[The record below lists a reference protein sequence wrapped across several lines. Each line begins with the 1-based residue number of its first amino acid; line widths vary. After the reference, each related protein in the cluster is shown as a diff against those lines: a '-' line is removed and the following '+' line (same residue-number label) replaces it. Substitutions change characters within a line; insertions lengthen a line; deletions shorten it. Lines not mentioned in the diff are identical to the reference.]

1 MNIENKERLFSQIQ
15 RVLRPE
21 GLLAVITICAGLIS
35 PIFFPVIR
43 ANNPTI
49 SFLLSPNELLQLIV
63 NSGFKDISWKDDSKK
78 ILEGIQRMS
87 SKPRSKKSRLFSLDL
102 IVADP
107 FKKWANIVRNLKE
120 GRIAVIHGIF
130 CKMAS

>member
-21 GLLAVITICAGLIS
+21 GLLAVIMICAGLIS
-35 PIFFPVIR
+35 PISFPVIR

-87 SKPRSKKSRLFSLDL
+87 SKPRSKKSRPFSLDL